1 MVRSRLP
8 EEQQRESTAR
18 CALEQ
23 LVKFLVKAANNVA
36 QHGPLGAGR
45 AAYWGRATVLSTIV
59 DRQLKVILE
68 HPDAGVRADQLI
80 DLHDLIETVAS
91 IGPCLKTPAAKRLRA
106 APLIERRVMQAQ
118 AQASKSA
125 EIIEEEFVKLREN
138 HPDHDFQK
146 DGPWKTGRVQE
157 LRRAIKQRREK
168 EKDLQPYKP
177 DAEADTI
184 GRHLAE
190 LPFFDSD

>member
-1 MVRSRLP
+1 MVRSRLS

-23 LVKFLVKAANNVA
+23 LVEFLVKAANNVA

-45 AAYWGRATVLSTIV
+45 AAYMGRATVLSTIV
-59 DRQLKVILE
+59 DRQLKMILE
-68 HPDAGVRADQLI
+68 HRDAGVRADQLI

-106 APLIERRVMQAQ
+106 APLIERRVMQARVL
-118 AQASKSA
+118 ASRA
-125 EIIEEEFVKLREN
+125 PAIVEDEFNKLRERY
-138 HPDHDFQK
+138 PDYDFK
-146 DGPWKTGRVQE
+146 ENGPWKTGRGRE
-157 LRRAIKQRREK
+157 LQQAIKQRRE
-168 EKDLQPYKP
+168 EENLRPYALKP
-177 DAEADTI
+177 ETI